1 MPRVKFI
8 SRQPAFE
15 WDRYFDDAR
24 HVWKSCEFI
33 FDRSARDY
41 DWLVV
46 YDELPAANGGLS
58 ASAYEELACLA
69 RNTILITTEPCSIKS
84 YGRFYAQQ
92 FGHVLTTQPAWA
104 LPHPRRHWQQASNHW
119 FYGCN
124 HAAPMSRERLLQ
136 GGSEKTKDASMV
148 GSAKAQRHTMHW
160 ARYAFISRVQ
170 ALAPEVDVYG
180 RGYIPMPDK
189 ALALDAY
196 RYHITLENHIAP
208 HHWTEKLADAFIGRS
223 LPFYAGAPNAAEYFP
238 EGSFVPVDMKKPE
251 EAVALLRRAIAENWY
266 EQRRPLIEEARRR
279 VLEEYHLFA
288 QIEKIVAGAAVNPGL
303 AEGKVIYSRHAL
315 RRRSPRIALYHAGEK
330 LVSRLAA
337 FWQQSRP
344 ATAARTP

>member
-1 MPRVKFI
+1 MLRIKFI

-15 WDRYFDDAR
+15 WDRYFPDAR
-24 HVWKSCEFI
+24 HIWEGCEFI
-33 FDRSARDY
+33 FDRNDRNY

-46 YDELPAANGGLS
+46 YDELPTADGKLS
-58 ASAYEELACLA
+58 ASAVEALACPA
-69 RNTILITTEPCSIKS
+69 RNTILVTTEPWTIKS

-104 LPHPRRHWQQASNHW
+104 LPHPRRHWQQAANHW

-124 HAAPMSRERLLQ
+124 HTAPMSRERLLQ
-136 GGSEKTKDASMV
+136 GSVEKTKDVSMV

-170 ALAPEVDVYG
+170 ELMPEADVYG
-180 RGYIPMPDK
+180 RGFIPMPDK
-189 ALALDAY
+189 ALALDDY

-208 HHWTEKLADAFIGRS
+208 HHWTEKLADAFIGRT

-238 EGSFVPVDMKKPE
+238 EGSFVPIDMRKPE
-251 EAVALLRRAIAENWY
+251 EAVALVRRAIAENWY
-266 EQRRPLIEEARRR
+266 EERRPLIEEARRR

-288 QIEKIVAGAAVNPGL
+288 QIEKIVAGADVNPGV
-303 AEGKVIYSRHAL
+303 AAGNAIYSRHAL
-315 RRRSPRIALYHAGEK
+315 RRRSPRVALYHLGEK
-330 LVSRLAA
+330 AVSRLAA
-337 FWQQSRP
+337 FWSQLRP
-344 ATAARTP
+344 A